1 VKTWIRIACL
11 TLALAGTASLEGCI
25 VTSSGANPEG
35 TSYVF
40 GHLDGVLK
48 GSPQAVSKAAKNV
61 LDDQEMKE
69 VVEVASALDGKV
81 TARTALDTPITITVT
96 KKDDATSNVSI
107 KVGSFGDHQISTE
120 LYQKI
125 RAKLD

>member
-1 VKTWIRIACL
+1 VKNLIRIAGCV
-11 TLALAGTASLEGCI
+11 LALVGSASLGGCI

-48 GSPQAVSKAAKNV
+48 GSPQTVVKAAKNV
-61 LDDQEMKE
+61 LDDQEMKD
-69 VVEVASALDGKV
+69 VAEVASALDGKV
-81 TARTALDTPITITVT
+81 TARTALDTAITVT
-96 KKDDATSNVSI
+96 VTRKDDATSNISI

-125 RAKLD
+125 KAKLD

>member
-1 VKTWIRIACL
+1 VKHWIRITSCAL
-11 TLALAGTASLEGCI
+11 VLAGTAALQGCI

-48 GSPQAVSKAAKNV
+48 GSPQSVVKAAKNV
-61 LDDQEMKE
+61 LDDQEMKD
-69 VVEVASALDGKV
+69 VTEVASALDGKV
-81 TARTALDTPITITVT
+81 TARTALDTSITITVT
-96 KKDDATSNVSI
+96 RKDDTTSNVSI
-107 KVGSFGDHQISTE
+107 KVGSFGDHQIATG
-120 LYQKI
+120 LYEKI